1 MGAVG
6 LPATPIAHGALLRTV
21 LDRGKHIGET
31 CMTTR
36 AAQRPKFFMYMAY
49 AFLAIAVIGFST
61 TFFIPLAQG
70 TFSAPPIIHI
80 HGALLFGWLLF
91 FIVQASLIQRRS
103 FLTHRQ
109 LGVIGAALCIAIVAS
124 GVLIGLHVTRRDL
137 AAGGDD
143 FVLGQ
148 FVNILIEM
156 FLFGSLVAA
165 AIAFRRDSESHKR
178 LLLLATI
185 SALAP
190 AWLRMRHLLPGVPNP
205 FVTFSLLAD
214 SLLLVAIA
222 RDWIALKRVH
232 PVYIWVGGAM
242 VAVHI
247 TELLAI
253 TSQPWLRLS
262 RFLLGEPAV

>member
-1 MGAVG
+1 MNMS
-6 LPATPIAHGALLRTV
+6 
-21 LDRGKHIGET
+21 DRSRS
-31 CMTTR
+31 M
-36 AAQRPKFFMYMAY
+36 FFLCMAY
-49 AFLAIAVIGFST
+49 GFLVIAVVGFST
-61 TFFIPLAQG
+61 TFFVPLAKG
-70 TFSAPPIIHI
+70 AFRAPPVIYV

-91 FIVQASLIQRRS
+91 FIAQATLIRKRR

-109 LGVIGAALCIAIVAS
+109 LGIAGVVLSVGIVIS
-124 GVLIGLHVTRRDL
+124 GVLVGLHATRRDL

-156 FLFGSLVAA
+156 FLFGALVAA
-165 AIAFRRDSESHKR
+165 AIAFRRQGESHKR

-190 AWLRMRHLLPGVPNP
+190 AWLRLRHLFPGVPEP

-222 RDWIALKRVH
+222 RDWISLKRVH
-232 PVYIWVGGAM
+232 PVYIWAGGTM
-242 VAVHI
+242 VLVHVV
-247 TELLAI
+247 ELVAI
-253 TSQPWLRLS
+253 TSAPWLRLS
-262 RFLLGEPAV
+262 RFLLG

>member
-1 MGAVG
+1 
-6 LPATPIAHGALLRTV
+6 
-21 LDRGKHIGET
+21 
-31 CMTTR
+31 MTTR
-36 AAQRPKFFMYMAY
+36 AAQRTKFFVYMAY
-49 AFLAIAVIGFST
+49 AFLAIALTGFST

-70 TFSAPPIIHI
+70 TFSAPPIFHV
-80 HGALLFGWLLF
+80 HGVLLFGWLLF
-91 FIVQASLIQRRS
+91 FILQASLIQRRS

-109 LGVIGAALCIAIVAS
+109 LGFIGAALCIAIVVS
-124 GVLIGLHVTRRDL
+124 GVLVGLHATRRDL

-143 FVLGQ
+143 FILGQ

-156 FLFGSLVAA
+156 FLFGSLVAG
-165 AIAFRRDSESHKR
+165 AIALRRDGESHKR

-205 FVTFSLLAD
+205 FVTFSILAD

-222 RDWIALKRVH
+222 RDWTAFRRVH
-232 PVYIWVGGAM
+232 PVYIWFGGAM
-242 VAVHI
+242 VAIHI
-247 TELLAI
+247 IELLAI